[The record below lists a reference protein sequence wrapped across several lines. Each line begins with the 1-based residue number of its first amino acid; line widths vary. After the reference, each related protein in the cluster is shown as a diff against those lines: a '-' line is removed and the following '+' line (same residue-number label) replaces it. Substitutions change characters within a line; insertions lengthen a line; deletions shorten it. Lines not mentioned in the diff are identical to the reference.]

1 MVIISESILL
11 PLQEQFSKKTLEIQI
26 GRIIILLDKNQNL
39 KPLLDLSLYRKTIQ
53 SKGQLKQ
60 EILDFLIKHF
70 LIYLGNFEFL
80 T

>member
-39 KPLLDLSLYRKTIQ
+39 KPLLDLSLYKKTIQ
-53 SKGQLKQ
+53 SKGQLNQ